1 MLNKL
6 DIPKNLHGQIGELP
20 IRVLSN
26 SIDLYEEVLRDETSA
41 LQFRPVKEYLSL
53 KRDQFE
59 TNQVERQQVSGE

>member
-6 DIPKNLHGQIGELP
+6 HIPKNLHGQIAELP

-26 SIDLYEEVLRDETSA
+26 SIDLYEEVWKGGKSK

-59 TNQVERQQVSGE
+59 TNQVERLVKGE